1 MAWGGNSDRRDEG
14 DDPEE
19 AEDELDEANYKTQKD
34 AVLFAIDVSK
44 SMAKPP
50 AGEGG
55 KKKGDTDSALSA
67 ALKCAYQLMQ
77 QRIISQPKDMMGVL
91 LFGTEKS
98 KFRDEDGRSGY
109 PHCYLFQDLD
119 VPSAE
124 DVKALRALVE
134 GDDEDLQ
141 DILTPTKETVQM
153 SNVLFCANQIFTTNA
168 PSFGSRRLFIITD
181 NDDPHA
187 GDKQARSAAAVRAK
201 DLYDLGVAIELFPIS
216 HEDKPF
222 ELSKFYEDIVYT
234 DPATEQ
240 DLKENVQTARSGD
253 GLTLLN
259 SLISNIN
266 SKQTP
271 KRSYFSHMNFDIAPG
286 LRITVKGYQVIHRQ
300 EKQRSC
306 YVWMEGETP
315 QLAVGET
322 TKLDADARIV
332 AKSEVKKAY
341 KFGGEYVY
349 FNPEELKALKHF
361 GEPCLR
367 IIGFKDR
374 SLLPTWASVKKSTF
388 IFPSEEDYVGSTR
401 VFSALWQ
408 KMLKD
413 SKMGLAWHI
422 ARKNAN
428 PILVAILASG
438 TPDDETT
445 GTPFLPA
452 GLWLHPLPFADD
464 LRNVDL
470 PVTARC
476 SDALTDQMRPIVKN
490 LQLPKG
496 MYNPTKYPNPSLQWH
511 YRILQAMALEEE
523 VPESL
528 DDPTIPKYKAIAKR
542 VGGYIEEWSEALAAE
557 AKGLMGSR
565 AVKREIE
572 EDDEEDRP
580 AKRTKAAPKVK
591 AGSQKL
597 AGAMTNA
604 QLKLAVENDTL
615 KKMTVAELK
624 DVLAS
629 KGVSTAGKKAELLE
643 KLEQWVEDN
652 V

>member
-1 MAWGGNSDRRDEG
+1 MN
-14 DDPEE
+14 
-19 AEDELDEANYKTQKD
+19 Q
-34 AVLFAIDVSK
+34 
-44 SMAKPP
+44 
-50 AGEGG
+50 
-55 KKKGDTDSALSA
+55 
-67 ALKCAYQLMQ
+67 
-77 QRIISQPKDMMGVL
+77 
-91 LFGTEKS
+91 
-98 KFRDEDGRSGY
+98 
-109 PHCYLFQDLD
+109 
-119 VPSAE
+119 
-124 DVKALRALVE
+124 
-134 GDDEDLQ
+134 DLQ
-141 DILTPTKETVQM
+141 DTL
-153 SNVLFCANQIFTTNA
+153 
-168 PSFGSRRLFIITD
+168 
-181 NDDPHA
+181 
-187 GDKQARSAAAVRAK
+187 
-201 DLYDLGVAIELFPIS
+201 
-216 HEDKPF
+216 
-222 ELSKFYEDIVYT
+222 
-234 DPATEQ
+234 
-240 DLKENVQTARSGD
+240 QTARSGD

-271 KRSYFSHMNFDIAPG
+271 KRSYFSHMPFDIAPG

-300 EKQRSC
+300 EKQRTC
-306 YVWMEGETP
+306 YVWMEGEAP

-322 TKLDADARIV
+322 TKLDADARV
-332 AKSEVKKAY
+332 VEKSEVKKAY

-349 FNPEELKALKHF
+349 FNPEELKQLKHF

-374 SLLPTWASVKKSTF
+374 TLLPTWASVKKSTF

-413 SKMGLAWHI
+413 KKMALAWHI

-428 PILVAILASG
+428 PILVAILASSA
-438 TPDDETT
+438 PDDENT
-445 GTPFLPA
+445 GTPYLPA

-464 LRNVDL
+464 LRNADL

-476 SDALTDQMRPIVKN
+476 SDSLINQMRPIVKN

-496 MYNPTKYPNPSLQWH
+496 IYNPTKYPNPSLQWH

-528 DDPTIPKYKAIAKR
+528 DDPTIPKYRAIAKR
-542 VGGYIEEWSEALAAE
+542 VGGYIEEWSEQLGNE
-557 AKGLMGSR
+557 AKGLAGSR
-565 AVKREIE
+565 AVKREMEE
-572 EDDEEDRP
+572 EDDDDHRP
-580 AKRTKAAPKVK
+580 KKRTKAAPKVK
-591 AGSQKL
+591 TSGSQKL
-597 AGAMTNA
+597 AGGMSNA

-629 KGVSTAGKKAELLE
+629 KGVSTAGKKAELVE

>member
-1 MAWGGNSDRRDEG
+1 MAWGGNSEKRE
-14 DDPEE
+14 DDDDNAEE
-19 AEDELDEANYKTQKD
+19 EELDEANYKTQKD

-50 AGEGG
+50 PGDGG
-55 KKKGDTDSALSA
+55 KKKGDNDSPLSA

-77 QRIISQPKDMMGVL
+77 QRIIAQPKDMMGVL
-91 LFGTEKS
+91 LFGTQNS

-109 PHCYLFQDLD
+109 PHCYLLQDLD
-119 VPSAE
+119 IPSAE

-141 DILTPTKETVQM
+141 EILRPSKEPVQM

-168 PSFGSRRLFIITD
+168 PNFGSRRLFIITD
-181 NDDPHA
+181 NDDPHS
-187 GDKQARSAAAVRAK
+187 GDKQLRSAAAVRAK
-201 DLYDLGVAIELFPIS
+201 DLYDLGVVIELFPIS
-216 HEDKPF
+216 HDDKSF
-222 ELSKFYEDIVYT
+222 GLSKFYEDIVYT
-234 DPATEQ
+234 DPAADQ
-240 DLKENVQTARSGD
+240 DLKDTLQTVRSGD

-271 KRSYFSHMNFDIAPG
+271 KRSYFSGMDFDIAPG

-300 EKQRSC
+300 EKKRSC
-306 YVWMEGETP
+306 YVWMEGESP

-332 AKSEVKKAY
+332 EKSEVKKAY

-349 FNPEELKALKHF
+349 FNPEELKDLKNF
-361 GEPCLR
+361 GDKCLR
-367 IIGFKDR
+367 VIGFKDR
-374 SLLPTWASVKKSTF
+374 TLLPTWASVKKSVY

-413 SKMGLAWHI
+413 NKMALAWHI
-422 ARKNAN
+422 PRKNAN

-438 TPDDETT
+438 APEDG
-445 GTPFLPA
+445 GTPYLPA
-452 GLWLHPLPFADD
+452 GLWLYPLPFADD
-464 LRNVDL
+464 LRNVEL

-476 SDALTDQMRPIVKN
+476 SNGLIDQMRPIVKN

-496 MYNPTKYPNPSLQWH
+496 IYNPTKYPNPSLQWH

-542 VGGYIEEWSEALAAE
+542 VGGYIEEWADSLDGEAQ
-557 AKGLMGSR
+557 GLMGSR

-572 EDDEEDRP
+572 DDEDEEEDRP
-580 AKRTKAAPKVK
+580 KKRAKAAPKPK

-597 AGAMTNA
+597 AGGMSNA
-604 QLKLAVENDTL
+604 QLKLAVENETL
-615 KKMTVAELK
+615 GKMTVAELK

-629 KGVSTAGKKAELLE
+629 KGVSTAGKKAELVE

>member
-1 MAWGGNSDRRDEG
+1 M
-14 DDPEE
+14 
-19 AEDELDEANYKTQKD
+19 
-34 AVLFAIDVSK
+34 
-44 SMAKPP
+44 
-50 AGEGG
+50 
-55 KKKGDTDSALSA
+55 
-67 ALKCAYQLMQ
+67 
-77 QRIISQPKDMMGVL
+77 
-91 LFGTEKS
+91 
-98 KFRDEDGRSGY
+98 
-109 PHCYLFQDLD
+109 
-119 VPSAE
+119 
-124 DVKALRALVE
+124 
-134 GDDEDLQ
+134 
-141 DILTPTKETVQM
+141 
-153 SNVLFCANQIFTTNA
+153 
-168 PSFGSRRLFIITD
+168 
-181 NDDPHA
+181 
-187 GDKQARSAAAVRAK
+187 
-201 DLYDLGVAIELFPIS
+201 
-216 HEDKPF
+216 
-222 ELSKFYEDIVYT
+222 
-234 DPATEQ
+234 
-240 DLKENVQTARSGD
+240 
-253 GLTLLN
+253 TLLN

-271 KRSYFSHMNFDIAPG
+271 KRSYFSHMNFDIAPR

-300 EKQRSC
+300 DKQRSC

-332 AKSEVKKAY
+332 EKSEVKKAY

-367 IIGFKDR
+367 IIGFKNR

-413 SKMGLAWHI
+413 GKMALAWHI

-438 TPDDETT
+438 AASDDDENNNT

-464 LRNVDL
+464 VRNADL

-476 SDALTDQMRPIVKN
+476 SDELINEMRPIVKN

-557 AKGLMGSR
+557 AKGLAGKR
-565 AVKREIE
+565 AVKREME
-572 EDDEEDRP
+572 EDDDEDEGGRP
-580 AKRTKAAPKVK
+580 AKRTKAAAPKVK
-591 AGSQKL
+591 AEKL
-597 AGAMTNA
+597 AGSMTNA
-604 QLKLAVENDTL
+604 QLKLAVEDDTL

-629 KGVSTAGKKAELLE
+629 KGVSTTGKKAELVD